1 LSLADLNANFSIGA
15 SSGINTQI
23 IAKDKLTPLF
33 RVRQVKVSFWS
44 GTSFSVKE
52 KSLHSLNELP
62 THIEITEEN
71 VELVDSNALLF
82 VIKTRLKV
90 KLPPPEAVALLCSH
104 LEGAV
109 EVRVVSVV

>member
-1 LSLADLNANFSIGA
+1 VAFISESSGGKIELIAENSLQLGILSLADLNANFSIGA

-71 VELVDSNALLF
+71 VELVDFKPSF
-82 VIKTRLKV
+82 DDK
-90 KLPPPEAVALLCSH
+90 E
-104 LEGAV
+104 
-109 EVRVVSVV
+109 